1 MPLETLIPCGLAL
14 LEMTFLTVG
23 LLLLHSLR
31 KLIGGAAFHMAFGLL
46 LVFTQLVGATELK
59 VIVGFP
65 GADFYLAPTV
75 LFLPYLA
82 ALMIIYITEGTLA
95 TQRLIVGVMATLGLY
110 IYLSNVTATQC
121 GWEGYAIS
129 QGPSAD
135 SLDYLLRQSK
145 NTMTAS
151 ALALTLDLFLMPV
164 FFQRLR
170 NLGCRMF
177 LAVLGALMLTQ
188 IIDTFVFVT
197 ASYWGQP
204 QWWLYLRSSY
214 LAKAFATV
222 WLSGIVTVYL
232 SRIERE
238 IPGEGRGALDIFVAF
253 FGGYGRAQTLQRDLR
268 EWEGRYQMVI
278 ENASDLML
286 VIDPAGKIL
295 DANQAAVRMF
305 KVEGKEHLI
314 GLRMEELFRDTR
326 DRHLHLATY
335 VNLALAAPP
344 GDVRRALHNLQA
356 QARTAGGDK
365 LEFDLAFSA
374 MNVEGQAMVIVF
386 GRDVTEQ
393 NRLTRERERLQEQL
407 SHTQR
412 LESIGHLAGG
422 VAHDFNNYIHA
433 IQGHLDILLL
443 MHRIEDPDIVKH
455 LNSVNQISE
464 QAAHLTQQLLGFAR
478 KGKYREVVF
487 DLGELVRGAV
497 DLFRPTSQ
505 RNIECALRV
514 DQADRRVRGD
524 TVQITQVFLNIL
536 INARDAMEGK
546 ADGLRIEVE
555 VGDGAAFAGQ
565 FHPAGKLEGA
575 AQAADFHCVRIADTG
590 EGMDRNTLKL
600 IFDPFFTTKPV
611 GKGTGMGLA
620 MVYGAVTNHHGL
632 VHVDSREGEGTTFYV
647 FLPKARA
654 EAEPPAAPPPDT
666 AE

>member
-1 MPLETLIPCGLAL
+1 MPIETLIPCGLAL
-14 LEMTFLTVG
+14 LEMTFLSVG

-31 KLIGGAAFHMAFGLL
+31 KLIGSAAFYMSFGLL

-65 GADFYLAPTV
+65 GADFYLAQTV

-145 NTMTAS
+145 NTLAAS

-164 FFQRLR
+164 LFQRLR

-177 LAVLGALMLTQ
+177 FSVLGALMLTQ

-214 LAKAFATV
+214 VAKAFATI

-232 SRIERE
+232 SRVERE

-253 FGGYGRAQTLQRDLR
+253 FGGYGKAQTLQRYLQ

-278 ENASDLML
+278 ENASDLIL

-305 KVEGKEHLI
+305 KVAGKEHLI
-314 GLRMEELFRDTR
+314 GLLMAELFRDAQ
-326 DRHLHLATY
+326 DRRIHLSSY
-335 VNLALAAPP
+335 VNLALKSPP
-344 GDVRRALHNLQA
+344 GDPRKPLHNLQA
-356 QARTAGGDK
+356 QARTAVGDK
-365 LEFDLAFSA
+365 LEFDLAFSV
-374 MNVEGQAMVIVF
+374 MSVDEQPMVIVF

-407 SHTQR
+407 AHTQR

-443 MHRIEDPDIVKH
+443 MHQIDDDNIVKH
-455 LNSVNQISE
+455 LTSINQISE

-478 KGKYREVVF
+478 KGKYREETF
-487 DLGELVRGAV
+487 DLGNLVHDAV

-505 RNIECALRV
+505 KNIESRLIVA
-514 DQADRRVRGD
+514 QPGMRVRGD
-524 TVQITQVFLNIL
+524 TVQITQVFLNIF

-546 ADGLRIEVE
+546 DDDLRLEVE
-555 VGDGAAFAGQ
+555 VADGAKFATH
-565 FHPAGKLEGA
+565 FHPVEKTN
-575 AQAADFHCVRIADTG
+575 AQPGDFHCVRVTDTG
-590 EGMDRNTLKL
+590 QGMDKNTLQL

-620 MVYGAVTNHHGL
+620 MVYGAITNHHGL
-632 VHVDSREGEGTTFYV
+632 VHVESQEGVGTTFYV
-647 FLPKARA
+647 FLPKAHDDAPADA
-654 EAEPPAAPPPDT
+654 EQPTDMA
-666 AE
+666 